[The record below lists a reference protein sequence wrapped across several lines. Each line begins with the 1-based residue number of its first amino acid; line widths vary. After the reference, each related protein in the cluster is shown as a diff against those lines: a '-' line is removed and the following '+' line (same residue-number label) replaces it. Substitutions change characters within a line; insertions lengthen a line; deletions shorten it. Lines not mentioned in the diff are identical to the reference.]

1 MRCVHPI
8 TIANPA
14 VKNAVIREYR
24 PDGTLVTIF
33 GEVLEPR
40 IQVPCGRCIVCQ
52 NNRRDAWAA
61 RMELESRSSACT
73 YFVTLTYNEENLPG
87 SLQVIDL
94 QKFFRR
100 FRKLHQVRYFAVGEY
115 GGRFGRPHYH
125 CILWFSEVVDS
136 ARLEAMVSSTW
147 PFGFVDVR
155 EASYNQMRYCA
166 KYTVKAH
173 LELEEGKQPPF
184 AVMSRRPGIGFEFF
198 DSVRDFDRS
207 YINLSNGRCCSLPR
221 YLLSKLPEV
230 EQVGI
235 KRTRQA
241 IAESKPKLEFTEQI
255 LRELD
260 LERRVT
266 RRYIEKY
273 GKA

>member
-14 VKNAVIREYR
+14 VKSATIREYR
-24 PDGTLVTIF
+24 PDGTFVTIF

-73 YFVTLTYNEENLPG
+73 FFVTLTYDEEHCPEEL
-87 SLQVIDL
+87 SVVDL

-100 FRKLHQVRYFAVGEY
+100 FRKSHSIRYFAVGEY

-125 CILWFSEVVDS
+125 CICWFSEVYSLSEVREMVVSCWS
-136 ARLEAMVSSTW
+136 A
-147 PFGFVDVR
+147 GFVDVD
-155 EASYNQMRYCA
+155 EANLNRMRYCA
-166 KYTVKAH
+166 KYTVKVH
-173 LELEEGKQPPF
+173 LDLPEGKQAPF
-184 AVMSRRPGIGFEFF
+184 AIMSRRPGIGFDFF
-198 DSVRDFDRS
+198 DSVKNFDRS
-207 YINLSNGRCCSLPR
+207 YILLSSGKRCQLPR
-221 YLLSKLPEV
+221 YLLSKLSES
-230 EQVGI
+230 EQLDI
-235 KRTRQA
+235 RHLRQSV
-241 IAESKPKLEFTEQI
+241 AESKPKLEFSEQI

-273 GKA
+273 GKY